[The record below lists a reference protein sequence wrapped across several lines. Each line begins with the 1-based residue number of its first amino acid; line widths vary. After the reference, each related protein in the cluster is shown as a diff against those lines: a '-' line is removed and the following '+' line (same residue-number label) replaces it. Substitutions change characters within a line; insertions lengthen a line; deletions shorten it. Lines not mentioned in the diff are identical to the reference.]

1 MSHEVTAD
9 PRSGRIKAPGA
20 IAAAA
25 AYCLWGLFP
34 LYFHS
39 LDPASP
45 WEILA
50 WRITL
55 SFVLVTIYLRLRG
68 EHSWVRPLLADR
80 RRLLTIVAA
89 GVFLAINW
97 VVYIAAV
104 TADRVLDASLGYF
117 INPIFMVLVGV
128 IVLKER
134 LRLVQWI
141 AVALG
146 AAAVLVLSIAYGEVP
161 WIALTLASSFSAY
174 TYLKKTVKLETV
186 QSLAAE
192 TIALVPFATVG
203 LAISAFNGHIAMG
216 NHGIG
221 LSARLV
227 GLGVVTAVPLLLF
240 GVATNRIPLSV
251 MGLLQYCTPV
261 VQFALGIFVFH
272 EAVPTARW
280 VGFGLIW
287 CGLILLTIEALVNAR
302 SSALANPDL

>member
-1 MSHEVTAD
+1 MMRPPIGVCAFMIRIA
-9 PRSGRIKAPGA
+9 PRAHRNIP
-20 IAAAA
+20 
-25 AYCLWGLFP
+25 
-34 LYFHS
+34 
-39 LDPASP
+39 
-45 WEILA
+45 
-50 WRITL
+50 
-55 SFVLVTIYLRLRG
+55 VRLI
-68 EHSWVRPLLADR
+68 
-80 RRLLTIVAA
+80 LTISRQ
-89 GVFLAINW
+89 
-97 VVYIAAV
+97 
-104 TADRVLDASLGYF
+104 TS
-117 INPIFMVLVGV
+117 VGRSS
-128 IVLKER
+128 IGTGGPPR
-134 LRLVQWI
+134 P
-141 AVALG
+141 ALLNSTSSRPKRRDTS
-146 AAAVLVLSIAYGEVP
+146 AKS
-161 WIALTLASSFSAY
+161 ALTLASSFSAY

-203 LAISAFNGHIAMG
+203 LAISAFSGHIAMG